1 MKRKLV
7 ITSLCLLGLVSAG
20 QAQMKKNAV
29 LLGGDLSYGVQKNDY
44 INGTNLKSGNI
55 GFSVGKFFT
64 ESKVFGIIANYGF
77 NSQRWNSNDSLL
89 SKSDNYNFGVFCRH
103 YKALGKGFYFFG
115 QGAATYGQSKQEQ
128 KPVTTKG
135 TSFSINLTPGVSY
148 QVLRKLQM
156 EISLPSIA
164 YLNIGSNNT
173 VINNAPNNSNSKT
186 NFFSI
191 GSSIIGST
199 PLNNLSLG
207 VRLIL

>member
-7 ITSLCLLGLVSAG
+7 ITSLCLFGLVSAG
-20 QAQMKKNAV
+20 QAQMKKSAV
-29 LLGGDLSYGVQKNDY
+29 LLGADLSYGVQKNEY
-44 INGTNLKSGNI
+44 NNGSNLKSANI

-77 NSQRWNSNDSLL
+77 NSQRINSNDSLI
-89 SKSDNYNFGVFCRH
+89 SKTDNYNLGVFCRH

-115 QGAATYGQSKQEQ
+115 QSAATYGQTKQDLVQSITKSK
-128 KPVTTKG
+128 G
-135 TSFSINLTPGVSY
+135 LSINLTPGISY
-148 QVLRKLQM
+148 QVFKKLQM
-156 EISLPSIA
+156 EITLPSIA
-164 YLNIGSNNT
+164 YLNIGSTNYVVKNDPSF
-173 VINNAPNNSNSKT
+173 NYKT
-186 NFFSI
+186 NTFSI